1 MAYLVSITRR
11 AERDLINLYQQI
23 DAAHSDTALRW
34 YRALKQAI
42 LSLEENPRRCPAT
55 PEKKEF
61 RHLLHGSKPHIYRMI
76 YRILERQKNVE
87 VLHVRHG
94 ARRGF
99 KPADL
104 ARGDTQN

>member
-11 AERDLINLYQQI
+11 AERDLIDLYQQI

-42 LSLEENPRRCPAT
+42 LSLEENPHRCPTT

-61 RHLLHGSKPHIYRMI
+61 RHVLHGRKPHIYRVI

-87 VLHVRHG
+87 VLHIRHG

-104 ARGDTQN
+104 TRGDTQN